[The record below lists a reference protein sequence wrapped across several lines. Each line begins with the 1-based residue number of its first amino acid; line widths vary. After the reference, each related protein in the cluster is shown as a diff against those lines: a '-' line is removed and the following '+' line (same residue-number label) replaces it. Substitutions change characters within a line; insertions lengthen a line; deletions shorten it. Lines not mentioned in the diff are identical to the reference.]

1 VFASDQAAVATG
13 GIHRNHVVRFVDIHP
28 DYRARTEVSD
38 ICSALNTLTTKTGEP
53 MHTTPDTDDK
63 ARVGDVVPTLQL
75 AATSG
80 QLVTVPHPAG
90 DYVHLQLRRFAGCPI
105 CNLHLRSIV
114 TRHDE
119 IRSHGIREVVVFHST
134 AAELV
139 KHEAE
144 LPFPLIAD
152 PERMLYRRFG
162 VKRRPRSVLSPRPL
176 GAAIAG
182 LASALRKHSTK
193 RGPLGP
199 VKPTG
204 GRLGLPADFLI
215 APDGRITA
223 LKYGR
228 HAYDQWTVEELLDH
242 ARPMP
247 A

>member
-1 VFASDQAAVATG
+1 MHATSGSNDEARAG
-13 GIHRNHVVRFVDIHP
+13 GAF
-28 DYRARTEVSD
+28 
-38 ICSALNTLTTKTGEP
+38 
-53 MHTTPDTDDK
+53 
-63 ARVGDVVPTLQL
+63 PTLEL

-80 QLVTVPHPAG
+80 QQVTVPDPAG

-134 AAELV
+134 AAELT
-139 KHEAE
+139 KFEAE

-152 PERMLYRRFG
+152 PERELYRRLG
-162 VKRRPRSVLSPRPL
+162 VERGPSSLVSMRALR
-176 GAAIAG
+176 AAIAG
-182 LASALRKHSTK
+182 QTAALGNRSTK
-193 RGPLGP
+193 RGALGP

-215 APDGRITA
+215 APDGRIAA
-223 LKYGR
+223 LKYGQ
-228 HAYDQWTVEELLDH
+228 HAYDQWTVDELLDH
-242 ARPMP
+242 ARPVP